1 MTVSSGKKVAV
12 ITGCSSGVG
21 LATAVEL
28 AKAGY
33 TVVATMRNLAKRE
46 ALDAAAQAAGVA
58 LELWGLDVRVL
69 DVESDESVKTCFDGI
84 HKDFG
89 RVDLLINNAGHGYV
103 RPLEQTPVADWHLLM
118 NTHVYGAVRCI
129 QAVLPGMRARKSGH
143 LVTVTSVGGLVGFP
157 LNEAYCAA
165 KFALEGAME
174 SLATYL
180 PLYFGIHVSVV
191 EPAGIK
197 TEFVNRVMSDLA
209 KDQAQDMGVYNP
221 VLGDYMKTVRGRS
234 GVSGEVTSTAQTPQ
248 QVAQSIA
255 QLVALPQPP
264 LRWQTSDF
272 VREFTSIKLG
282 TDPTGAQQ
290 LAKQRGMSLGR

>member
-1 MTVSSGKKVAV
+1 MSNSTEQKVAV

-33 TVVATMRNLAKRE
+33 RVVATMRNLAKRE
-46 ALDAAAQAAGVA
+46 ALDAAAGAAGVV
-58 LELWGLDVRVL
+58 LGTGFGVRVL
-69 DVESDESVKTCFDGI
+69 DVESDDSVIACFEGI
-84 HKDFG
+84 HQDFG
-89 RVDLLINNAGHGYV
+89 QVDLLINNAGHGYV
-103 RPLEQTPVADWHLLM
+103 RPLEQTPVADWHTLM

-129 QAVLPGMRARKSGH
+129 QAVLPGMRERKSGH

-197 TEFVNRVMSDLA
+197 TEFVKRVMSDLA

-234 GVSGEVTSTAQTPQ
+234 EVTATAQTPE

-272 VREFTSIKLG
+272 VREFTGIKLG

-290 LAKQRGMSLGR
+290 LAKQRSMSLGKSD